1 VKAIENALEEL
12 RAGRVA
18 VIPTDTVYGLAA
30 ACSAAPA
37 LFALKRRPQIKGLP
51 ILGSSVS
58 DLERVATFSEAAH
71 RIAEKLWPGPLTMVL
86 ARAPSFEAD
95 LGGDG
100 ATVAVRVPA
109 HEIVLELLA
118 RSGPLAV
125 TSANLTGESP
135 ATTVAEARAT
145 FAPEIRAFLDG
156 GRCDRVPSSVVS
168 VTGDLSLLRAGSVT
182 LAEVRQ
188 ALG

>member
-1 VKAIENALEEL
+1 VTAIESALEEL

-30 ACSAAPA
+30 ACGAAPA
-37 LFALKRRPQIKGLP
+37 LFTLKRRPQTRALP
-51 ILGSSVS
+51 VLASSVS
-58 DLERVATFSEAAH
+58 ELERVATFSEAAR
-71 RIAEKLWPGPLTMVL
+71 RIAGKLWPGPLTLVL
-86 ARAPSFEAD
+86 AREPSFHAD

-100 ATVAVRVPA
+100 ATIAVRVPA
-109 HEIVLELLA
+109 HEVVLELLA
-118 RSGPLAV
+118 RSGPVAV

-156 GRCDRVPSSVVS
+156 GRCDGAPSSVVS
-168 VTGDLSLLRAGSVT
+168 VTDDLSLLRAGPVT